1 MFGAV
6 PPPKYRYF
14 DTAVFRS
21 TFERFFFGTNLIFGR
36 ETESDYDREGN
47 NNNIVRYRKI
57 ATICLP
63 GIVGICRDV
72 SRDRLS
78 THPPTIV
85 P

>member
-1 MFGAV
+1 MFGPV
-6 PPPKYRYF
+6 WPHKYRYF
-14 DTAVFRS
+14 DSAVFRS

-47 NNNIVRYRKI
+47 NNNIVTYREI
-57 ATICLP
+57 ATIYLP

-78 THPPTIV
+78 TYPPSIV